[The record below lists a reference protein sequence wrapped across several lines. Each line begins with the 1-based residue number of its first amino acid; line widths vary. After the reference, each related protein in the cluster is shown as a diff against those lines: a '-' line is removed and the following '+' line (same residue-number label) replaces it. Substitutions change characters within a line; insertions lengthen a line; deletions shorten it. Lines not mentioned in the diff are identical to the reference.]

1 VDDCAKFEE
10 LQSAWLDGQLAP
22 DEQMR
27 IAAHLDV
34 CPQCSVDVEQ
44 LARTRLLLRSMPVRQ
59 VPAGLFDGL
68 EVARMGD
75 SEPRPS
81 WTFAGSTEAYP
92 RDDLEVEPP
101 SRGHQSGHV
110 AGRVMTA
117 FAVVAGLVGGAAFGL
132 GGQPEG
138 TPQLVQVPVDV
149 YAVDHFVQ
157 TVGLPL
163 STPALGS

>member
-22 DEQMR
+22 DEQLR

-34 CPQCSVDVEQ
+34 CPQCSMDVEQ

-59 VPAGLFDGL
+59 VPAGLFD
-68 EVARMGD
+68 
-75 SEPRPS
+75 
-81 WTFAGSTEAYP
+81 
-92 RDDLEVEPP
+92 DLAVVPP

-110 AGRVMTA
+110 AGRVMTV

-132 GGQPEG
+132 GGQPER